1 VDVRADDA
9 GSCAGTVTF
18 GRGRVRI
25 RGVGGE
31 QWFKAN
37 PEAWRGLEPDRADD
51 FITAAGRH
59 WVVDEGFEVANFCF
73 FQDLLGQMFED
84 VGTGS
89 WFTVGAA
96 RVGGHDV
103 VRVQSP
109 GGGLAVAAVRV
120 DEPHYLASFQ
130 RTDDSDGAVSTGRFS
145 EFGLE
150 VRVAAPADDDVVD
163 LGSLQ

>member
-1 VDVRADDA
+1 
-9 GSCAGTVTF
+9 
-18 GRGRVRI
+18 
-25 RGVGGE
+25 
-31 QWFKAN
+31 
-37 PEAWRGLEPDRADD
+37 
-51 FITAAGRH
+51 
-59 WVVDEGFEVANFCF
+59 VVDEGFEVANFCF